1 MIMELPWTISL
12 EQISAAGKQDV
23 EIRLETG

>member
-1 MIMELPWTISL
+1 MIMDFRWTISV